1 MNRCS
6 NIDKTLFRCWMGTA
20 GEGEHVT
27 AMVKSALELGYRHID
42 TVGHH
47 RIQSVNSE

>member
-1 MNRCS
+1 
-6 NIDKTLFRCWMGTA
+6 MGTA

-47 RIQSVNSE
+47 RIQSLNSEQSVPTKGCKLW